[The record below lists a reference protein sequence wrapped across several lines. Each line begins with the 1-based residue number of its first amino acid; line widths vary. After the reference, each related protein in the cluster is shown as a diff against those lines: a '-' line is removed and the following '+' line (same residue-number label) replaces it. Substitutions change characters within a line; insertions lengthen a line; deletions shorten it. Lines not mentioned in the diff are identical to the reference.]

1 MPNNPTQDAYRP
13 DGIGSEFEE
22 HLFNELNI
30 GEIFRL
36 NADTKDQSLYRKENE
51 NQAIDVK
58 TRITHN
64 INSNVNV
71 YITI

>member
-1 MPNNPTQDAYRP
+1 MPNNPTQDRYQP

-22 HLFNELNI
+22 HYFNELNT

-51 NQAIDVK
+51 TKAMDVK
-58 TRITHN
+58 TRILHN
-64 INSNVNV
+64 IGNNIKV
-71 YITI
+71 YTTI

>member
-1 MPNNPTQDAYRP
+1 MPNNPTQDMYRP
-13 DGIGSEFEE
+13 DGVGSEFEE

-64 INSNVNV
+64 INSNVKV